1 MCRCTG
7 LCCGWALMP
16 CQAGNQRTMQPAR
29 SRDSQTGSSAGPPDS
44 SSNSGTR
51 ASSGHGVGMGGAWS
65 PRLSA
70 VMGDSTRPRWAAS
83 APARRS
89 SRGVLGLVSRSRPT
103 SPWWT
108 IRPCGA
114 WVYSGRRSR
123 RTKDSLRR
131 TGSTCRAARL
141 VRSTAWPIRR
151 AAMLTARR
159 RSSASA
165 YSSRVATSSTSVAS
179 SRSIVRPELRWRASR
194 TSSSCSYGSLTPECG
209 RSVSQVAASA
219 RSMIMS
225 RKPPRASFRS
235 GSSR

>member
-1 MCRCTG
+1 
-7 LCCGWALMP
+7 MP
-16 CQAGNQRTMQPAR
+16 CHAGNQRTMQPAR
-29 SRDSQTGSSAGPPDS
+29 SRDSQTGSRAGPPDS
-44 SSNSGTR
+44 SSKSGTR
-51 ASSGHGVGMGGAWS
+51 ASSGHGVGIGGACS
-65 PRLSA
+65 PRFWA
-70 VMGDSTRPRWAAS
+70 VTGDSTSPRCAAS

-89 SRGVLGLVSRSRPT
+89 SSGLLGLVNRSRPT

-108 IRPCGA
+108 ISPCGA
-114 WVYSGRRSR
+114 CVYSGRRSR
-123 RTKDSLRR
+123 RTKESLRR

-165 YSSRVATSSTSVAS
+165 YSRRAATSSTSVARR
-179 SRSIVRPELRWRASR
+179 RSIVRPELRWRASR
-194 TSSSCSYGSLTPECG
+194 TSSRRSYGSLTPACG
-209 RSVSQVAASA
+209 RSVSQVAARA